1 MVATSGADM
10 TWLHQ
15 SILVLLIFTAVSYAA
30 RVFFFR
36 TEVRALLGF
45 HDLLGE
51 LGHSVCA
58 LLMIPMVIPSLM
70 ADASLRWFC
79 AVASLAGG
87 ILFTG
92 EGLLARLGKIQKYP
106 QYKPWWSFAHGGM
119 YLGMAEMFWV
129 HDHVIVDP
137 EVTTALNWTAGAFY
151 LWFSS
156 YYAFSLVSEAISTRG
171 TAKWAL
177 YLQSNVAHLFGI
189 GLPMLGMI
197 FWPNVFMPMR
207 HGAACH
213 TDTSAAT
220 DHGQHEHHQP
230 NP

>member
-1 MVATSGADM
+1 MVATSSADM

-15 SILVLLIFTAVSYAA
+15 GILALLIFTAVSYAA

-36 TEVRALLGF
+36 AEVRALLGF

-58 LLMIPMVIPSLM
+58 LLMIPMVVPSLM
-70 ADASLRWFC
+70 ADATLRLAC
-79 AVASLAGG
+79 AAASLAGG

-92 EGLLARLGKIQKYP
+92 EGVLARLGKIEKYP

-129 HDHVIVDP
+129 HDHVIVNA
-137 EVTTALNWTAGAFY
+137 EVTTTLNWSAGAFY

-156 YYAFSLVSEAISTRG
+156 YYAFSLVSEAITTRG
-171 TAKWAL
+171 KAKWAL

-197 FWPNVFMPMR
+197 FWPNVFMPMA
-207 HGAACH
+207 HGVGCH

-220 DHGQHEHHQP
+220 DHSQHEQHQHKP
-230 NP
+230 